1 MTTLKVGIA
10 DYEEMKARTMRIA
23 RGEQKP
29 AAGDPKVWF
38 TSTESFA
45 KVLSAGNRELLR
57 VIAEKAPASL
67 EELSE
72 ITGRAISNLSRTMK
86 TMESYGLVRL
96 DKGQGRRLA
105 PKVVHD
111 RVELALPL
119 IDRAEPMKALGGRS

>member
-23 RGEQKP
+23 RGEEKP
-29 AAGDPKVWF
+29 AADDPKVWF

-45 KVLSAGNRELLR
+45 QVLSSGNRELLR
-57 VIAEKAPASL
+57 IIAEKAPASL

-86 TMESYGLVRL
+86 KMESYGLVRL
-96 DKGQGRRLA
+96 EKGQGRRLA
-105 PKVVHD
+105 PRVVHD
-111 RVELALPL
+111 RVELDLPL
-119 IDRAEPMKALGGRS
+119 TERAGPRKAAGGQR

>member
-10 DYEEMKARTMRIA
+10 NYEEMKARTMRIA
-23 RGEQKP
+23 RGEEKP
-29 AAGDPKVWF
+29 APGDPKVWF
-38 TSTESFA
+38 ISTESFA

-72 ITGRAISNLSRTMK
+72 ITGRAIFNLSRTMK

-96 DKGQGRRLA
+96 EKGQGRKLA

-119 IDRAEPMKALGGRS
+119 IDRSEPRRASGGRS

>member
-10 DYEEMKARTMRIA
+10 GYDEMKARTMRIA
-23 RGEQKP
+23 KGEEKP
-29 AAGDPKVWF
+29 AADDPKVWF

-57 VIAEKAPASL
+57 VIAEKSPASL

-96 DKGQGRRLA
+96 EKEGRKVA

-119 IDRAEPMKALGGRS
+119 LDRRMAQGGR

>member
-23 RGEQKP
+23 RGEEKP
-29 AAGDPKVWF
+29 ARGDPQVWF
-38 TSTESFA
+38 TSLESLA
-45 KVLSAGNRELLR
+45 QVLSAGNRELLR
-57 VIAEKAPASL
+57 VIADKAPASL
-67 EELSE
+67 EELSQ

-96 DKGQGRRLA
+96 EKGQGRKIT

-119 IDRAEPMKALGGRS
+119 IDRAAPRKASGGRR

>member
-1 MTTLKVGIA
+1 MTTLKIGIA
-10 DYEEMKARTMRIA
+10 DYEEMKARTMRVA
-23 RGEQKP
+23 RGEEKP
-29 AAGDPKVWF
+29 APDDPKVWF

-86 TMESYGLVRL
+86 TMERYGLVRL
-96 DKGQGRRLA
+96 EKGQGRRLA
-105 PKVVHD
+105 PRVVHD

-119 IDRAEPMKALGGRS
+119 IGRPEPRKAVGGRA

>member
-1 MTTLKVGIA
+1 MTTLKVGIS

-23 RGEQKP
+23 RGEEKP
-29 AAGDPKVWF
+29 GADDPQVWF
-38 TSTESFA
+38 PSMESFA
-45 KVLSAGNRELLR
+45 QILSMGNRELLR

-96 DKGQGRRLA
+96 EKEGRRLA
-105 PKVVHD
+105 PRVVHD
-111 RVELALPL
+111 RVELDLPL
-119 IDRAEPMKALGGRS
+119 TERGGPRKAAGGQR

>member
-10 DYEEMKARTMRIA
+10 DYEEMKARSMRIA
-23 RGEQKP
+23 RGEEKP
-29 AAGDPKVWF
+29 APGDPKVWF

-57 VIAEKAPASL
+57 VIADKAPGSL

-72 ITGRAISNLSRTMK
+72 ITGRAVSNLSRTMK
-86 TMESYGLVRL
+86 TMESYGLIRL
-96 DKGQGRRLA
+96 EKGRGRRLA
-105 PKVVHD
+105 PRVVHD

-119 IDRAEPMKALGGRS
+119 IGRVEPRKVSEGRS

>member
-10 DYEEMKARTMRIA
+10 DYDEMKARTMRVA
-23 RGEQKP
+23 RGEEKQ

-45 KVLSAGNRELLR
+45 RVLSAGNRELLSI
-57 VIAEKAPASL
+57 IAEKAPASL

-72 ITGRAISNLSRTMK
+72 ITGRATSNLSRTLK
-86 TMESYGLVRL
+86 TMETYGLVRME
-96 DKGQGRRLA
+96 KGQGRKLA
-105 PKVVHD
+105 PKVIHD

-119 IDRAEPMKALGGRS
+119 ISRAGPPKAAGGRQ

>member
-23 RGEQKP
+23 KGEEKP
-29 AAGDPKVWF
+29 EPGDPKVWF

-72 ITGRAISNLSRTMK
+72 ITGRALSNLSRTMK

-96 DKGQGRRLA
+96 EKEGRKLA

-119 IDRAEPMKALGGRS
+119 LERRAAKGGAL

>member
-23 RGEQKP
+23 RGEEKP
-29 AAGDPKVWF
+29 APGDPKVWF

-57 VIAEKAPASL
+57 VIAEQAPASL
-67 EELSE
+67 EELAE

-86 TMESYGLVRL
+86 TMESYGLIRL
-96 DKGQGRRLA
+96 EKEGRRLA

-119 IDRAEPMKALGGRS
+119 IDRAGPRKAAGGQR